1 VSDSEDDDEHVS
13 PAAPEVHPDAEL
25 PMLAPSGADALADW
39 LAAAREAAEV
49 AHSLDNRSRSVL
61 YRAIGLA
68 YDFAL
73 IADARPDDYAEL
85 LADCGLTVQT
95 RAPMTPIVKLVFG
108 STYDKTRLTEYAS
121 ALAFAKAQGLPTG
134 ELARYLESFDGGL
147 KGLLKAAR
155 AAKRPAKMA
164 VPRQNNT
171 RERAR
176 SLEPQAV
183 FAVPGDDEFVILVAR
198 RMDGEHVG
206 VIGVAELDEALIDR
220 ALHRL
225 AL

>member
-1 VSDSEDDDEHVS
+1 
-13 PAAPEVHPDAEL
+13 
-25 PMLAPSGADALADW
+25 
-39 LAAAREAAEV
+39 
-49 AHSLDNRSRSVL
+49 
-61 YRAIGLA
+61 
-68 YDFAL
+68 
-73 IADARPDDYAEL
+73 
-85 LADCGLTVQT
+85 LTVQK

-108 STYDKTRLTEYAS
+108 ITYDKTRLTEYAS
-121 ALAFAKAQGLPTG
+121 ALAFAKAQGLPSG
-134 ELARYLESFDGGL
+134 ELATYIESFEGGL

-155 AAKRPAKMA
+155 AAKRPTKMA

-176 SLEPQAV
+176 VLEPQAI

-206 VIGVAELDEALIDR
+206 VIGVAELDDGLIDR